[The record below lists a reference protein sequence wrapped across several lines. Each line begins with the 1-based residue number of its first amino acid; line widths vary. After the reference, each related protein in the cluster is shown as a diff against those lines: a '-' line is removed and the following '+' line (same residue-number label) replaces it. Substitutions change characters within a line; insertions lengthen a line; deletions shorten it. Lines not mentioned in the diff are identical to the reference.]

1 VTQTETNMAVHE
13 QVQTCVY
20 FMISL
25 YRSVKIFAF
34 ISNSHKIGN
43 SICNEYL
50 NDANYWSSSN

>member
-25 YRSVKIFAF
+25 YHSVKI
-34 ISNSHKIGN
+34 
-43 SICNEYL
+43 
-50 NDANYWSSSN
+50 WSLLLFQIVTRLEIQFVRVS